1 MFTARYYAPRQYAPR
16 YFAEIGATILVTRFV
31 ALTLAA
37 RPSYTI
43 GACPEYAIEPR
54 PTLEIE

>member
-43 GACPEYAIEPR
+43 GACPESR